1 MCYLVSDR
9 VLADKDEEDE
19 AAPEKVETAN
29 NSEDD
34 LSVGGTLHVAVISMD
49 HMMYTLHYP
58 GNTHHNEQLSEQ
70 ELEKYFHLF
79 LLCCHQHPAFS
90 TNTSWTHNIQIYQ
103 VQEIFTHHINP
114 DQNSCYNK
122 LGCASVKLLVW
133 LEFFKVL

>member
-1 MCYLVSDR
+1 
-9 VLADKDEEDE
+9 
-19 AAPEKVETAN
+19 
-29 NSEDD
+29 
-34 LSVGGTLHVAVISMD
+34 
-49 HMMYTLHYP
+49 MYTLHYP

-79 LLCCHQHPAFS
+79 LLCCHEHPVFS
-90 TNTSWTHNIQIYQ
+90 TNISWTHKIQIYQ

-133 LEFFKVL
+133 LEFFKVLKGLINFGWWMTMLGMLGDHLGDGG